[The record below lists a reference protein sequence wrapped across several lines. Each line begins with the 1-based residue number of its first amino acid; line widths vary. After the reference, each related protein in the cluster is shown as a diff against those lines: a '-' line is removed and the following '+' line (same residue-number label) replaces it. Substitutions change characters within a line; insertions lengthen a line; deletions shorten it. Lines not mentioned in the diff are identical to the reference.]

1 MNPYLVLSQK
11 DGRPMY
17 LQITDQIKSLIAQ
30 GDWQPGKKVPSI
42 RELAVASKVSVITVK
57 RAYQDL
63 ERDGVLMTQAGVGS
77 FVAENTD
84 LGDQIMKQEIDK
96 HLSNALAH
104 AKTFGLSLEQLI
116 MRLKKLA
123 SENNGEKND

>member
-1 MNPYLVLSQK
+1 
-11 DGRPMY
+11 MY

-30 GDWQPGKKVPSI
+30 GDWQPGEKVPSI

-77 FVAENTD
+77 FVAENTN

-96 HLSNALAH
+96 HLSNALTH
-104 AKTFGLSLEQLI
+104 AKTFGLSLEQLM

>member
-1 MNPYLVLSQK
+1 MDPYLVLSQK

-17 LQITDQIKSLIAQ
+17 LQIMGQIKSLVAQ
-30 GDWQPGKKVPSI
+30 GDWQPGEKVPSI

-57 RAYQDL
+57 RAYQEL
-63 ERDGVLMTQAGVGS
+63 ERDGVLLTQPGVGS
-77 FVAENTD
+77 FVAKNKE

-104 AKTFGLSLEQLI
+104 AKTFGLSLEQL
-116 MRLKKLA
+116 MTRLKKLA
-123 SENNGEKND
+123 AENNGVNDE